1 MPCYRARSF
10 KVAVICNAKTIL
22 AAMVRPSWVAACKL
36 DATDESEMHQ
46 TALDLAAKPPAK
58 LDIICCLLASG
69 ATPSARTVLR
79 LVRNCGYGDTQG
91 DEKEPGGFAAVR
103 ECFLGAMTASEWAP
117 NPLIPGLN
125 LSVALIE
132 AIRQVGTTEDMR
144 DC

>member
-1 MPCYRARSF
+1 M
-10 KVAVICNAKTIL
+10 AVICNAKTIL

-36 DATDESEMHQ
+36 DATDDSEMHQ

-79 LVRNCGYGDTQG
+79 LVRNCGYGDTRG
-91 DEKEPGGFAAVR
+91 HGAGGHEGESGGFAAVR

-132 AIRQVGTTEDMR
+132 AIRQVGTTEGTR

>member
-1 MPCYRARSF
+1 
-10 KVAVICNAKTIL
+10 
-22 AAMVRPSWVAACKL
+22 MVRPSWVAACML
-36 DATDESEMHQ
+36 DATDDSEMHQ

-91 DEKEPGGFAAVR
+91 HDADGHEGEPGGFAAVR
-103 ECFLGAMTASEWAP
+103 ECFLGAMTASEWAI

-132 AIRQVGTTEDMR
+132 AIRQVGTTEGMA